1 MRRST
6 TRLHQMSQER
16 REALLRAY
24 PRVSLQQL
32 AVQHQDELLGRILGA
47 RLISEETK
55 EERQHHPTTT
65 SRHQLASTAATCAAY
80 PSPQTE
86 QLQLG

>member
-1 MRRST
+1 MRRRT

-24 PRVSLQQL
+24 PRVSLQEL
-32 AVQHQDELLGRILGA
+32 VVQHQDELLSRILGA
-47 RLISEETK
+47 KLISEETK
-55 EERQHHPTTT
+55 EERQHHLTTT
-65 SRHQLASTAATCAAY
+65 SHHPQASTAAQCVAH

-86 QLQLG
+86 QLRLD